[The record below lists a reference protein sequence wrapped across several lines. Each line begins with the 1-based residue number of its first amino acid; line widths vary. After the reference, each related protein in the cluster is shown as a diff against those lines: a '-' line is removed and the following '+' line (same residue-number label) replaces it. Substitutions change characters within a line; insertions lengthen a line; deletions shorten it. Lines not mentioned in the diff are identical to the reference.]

1 MNRQVKTR
9 TFSPKA
15 CNSCVESI
23 EGMVSQR
30 MGVHV
35 IKVLLAEETGTI
47 TFDPS
52 ITNPEDLRAA
62 IEEMGF
68 DASISGCYP
77 QVLLILAPI
86 QQFADKLSGYFVP
99 FIICV
104 SVSTLVVWL
113 ITGFVNFDI
122 VVHYFPGYNKN
133 IPKTDVIV
141 RFAFQAS
148 ITVLSIACPC
158 ALGLATLTAVMVGT
172 GVGAQNGILIKGGE
186 PLEMAHKIKTV
197 MFDKTGT
204 ITNGVP
210 KVMRVLMISDTAQ
223 LPLKKVLA
231 VVGSGEHPLGM
242 AVTKYCKEETGGAAA
257 SHTYSVFIGNREWM
271 KGNGLHVSNDVDEAM
286 SSHEMKGQTAI
297 LVALDGIL
305 CGMIAIAD
313 TVKPESALAIYT
325 LNSMGIDVVLI
336 TVDNRKTARA
346 IATQV
351 RINKKFPTFI
361 LPSQKVQELQEQGR
375 KVALV
380 SDGVNDSPALARADV
395 GIAIGTGTDL
405 AIEAADI
412 VLIRNDLLDVVA
424 SIDLSKKTA
433 QRIRV
438 NFVFALIFNL
448 VGIPIAAGVFMPVG
462 LVLQPWMGSA
472 AMAASSVSVV
482 VSSLLLKL
490 YVSVHPNILHIYV
503 NKILGN
509 SKPLAI
515 AEHTGLGDQNS
526 LSDLSAFKALPF

>member
-1 MNRQVKTR
+1 MYKH
-9 TFSPKA
+9 
-15 CNSCVESI
+15 I
-23 EGMVSQR
+23 
-30 MGVHV
+30 
-35 IKVLLAEETGTI
+35 LL
-47 TFDPS
+47 
-52 ITNPEDLRAA
+52 LH
-62 IEEMGF
+62 
-68 DASISGCYP
+68 
-77 QVLLILAPI
+77 API

-113 ITGFVNFDI
+113 IIGFVNFDI

-148 ITVLSIACPC
+148 ITLLSIACPC
-158 ALGLATLTAVMVGT
+158 ALGLATPTAVMVGT

-210 KVMRVLMISDTAQ
+210 KVMRVLVISDTAQ

-231 VVGSGEHPLGM
+231 VVGTAEASSEHPLGM
-242 AVTKYCKEETGGAAA
+242 AVTKYCKEVSAAA

-336 TVDNRKTARA
+336 TADNRKTARA
-346 IATQV
+346 IATQC
-351 RINKKFPTFI
+351 KKCPTFI

-380 SDGVNDSPALARADV
+380 GDGVNDSPALARADV

-438 NFVFALIFNL
+438 NFVFALIYNL
-448 VGIPIAAGVFMPVG
+448 VGIPIAAGNAAVCLVGVFMPVG

-526 LSDLSAFKALPF
+526 LSDLSAFKALPS